1 MSTDDVGSRRNF
13 EVYLQ
18 CVRTGLHIIV
28 VAATEREYE
37 IVLEASRQFLERCH
51 TRTSGK
57 VDHAPER
64 RPERRSLGSTVDLV
78 EPGQP
83 STGGRYAKDPCRSP
97 TRDVQFSVRTI
108 SCTNEEDAMRTMT
121 YSESRAR
128 YAEVL
133 TAVTDDR
140 EEVVITRAGHE
151 PVVIVSLDD
160 YQSLKETAYLL
171 RSPENARRLLIAI
184 DRLES
189 GGGVVRNL
197 AE

>member
-1 MSTDDVGSRRNF
+1 
-13 EVYLQ
+13 
-18 CVRTGLHIIV
+18 
-28 VAATEREYE
+28 
-37 IVLEASRQFLERCH
+37 
-51 TRTSGK
+51 
-57 VDHAPER
+57 
-64 RPERRSLGSTVDLV
+64 
-78 EPGQP
+78 
-83 STGGRYAKDPCRSP
+83 
-97 TRDVQFSVRTI
+97 
-108 SCTNEEDAMRTMT
+108 MRTMT